1 MRRNEILNLTRHS
14 IDWQNR
20 LVTLEDTKNGETRH
34 VPLNDTAVEVLRSL
48 PARFDGRL
56 FPFKDG
62 HSVSRAFPALSN
74 ARESPISG
82 YMTAAILSPAI
93 TRWRACREGSL
104 QSLLGHKDPRMT
116 LRYSH
121 LSDAYLRTV
130 VNAAG

>member
-82 YMTAAILSPAI
+82 YMTASHTFASYHAMAGVQGREPAESAR
-93 TRWRACREGSL
+93 TQGPPNDPPL
-104 QSLLGHKDPRMT
+104 QSSVRCVSADCG
-116 LRYSH
+116 
-121 LSDAYLRTV
+121 
-130 VNAAG
+130 